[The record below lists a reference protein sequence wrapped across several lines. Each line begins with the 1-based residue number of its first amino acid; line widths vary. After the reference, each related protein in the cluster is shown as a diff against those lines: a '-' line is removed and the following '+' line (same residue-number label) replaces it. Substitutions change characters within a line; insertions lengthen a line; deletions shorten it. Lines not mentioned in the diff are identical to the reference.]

1 MKELTT
7 EDVRAALAAHGLN
20 DVIRTFSESTATS
33 EEAAAAIG
41 TPLGTIVKSL
51 CFMVDG
57 QPVVVLA
64 AGDHRVDSKKLAE
77 LSGVAK
83 KRVKIASAEETLT
96 ATGYLPGGVPPVG
109 HSQPVPILIDDTLSR
124 YENVYAAAGSPN
136 AIFPITLEKLIE
148 ITGGRMADLA
158 LT

>member
-7 EDVRAALAAHGLN
+7 EDVKAALATHGLN
-20 DVIRTFSESTATS
+20 DVIRVSNESTATS
-33 EEAAAAIG
+33 EEAAKAIG
-41 TPLGTIVKSL
+41 TALGTIVKSL

-77 LSGVAK
+77 YFGVSK
-83 KRVKIASAEETLT
+83 KRVKIASAEETLA
-96 ATGYLPGGVPPVG
+96 ATGYLPGGVPPIG
-109 HSQPVPILIDDTLSR
+109 HRQAVPIVIDDTLKR

-136 AIFPITLEKLIE
+136 AIFAITLDKLIA
-148 ITGGRMADLA
+148 ITGGRTADIA
-158 LT
+158 SD